1 MLSLFIFFVL
11 LFGLLGI
18 FISQY
23 ITQYREA
30 YALWIEYVVYGKAD
44 DVQGCRQKT
53 ELCSKLESYS
63 REICELSH
71 MIIIIFVGIAV
82 VLLSLIYMI
91 TVNIPLIG
99 GGSTVFYE
107 FMGLAYFSSNYEI
120 NVLLAARILAFLLFT
135 GLSFVLM
142 QSNINI
148 INISR
153 TSAID
158 EKIFEVWVN
167 IGCEDCKKKKDEL
180 EPRRLYEIWAERV
193 NNGEHVSP
201 ENRERLKSLLVD
213 RDVDKR
219 P

>member
-30 YALWIEYVVYGKAD
+30 YALWIENIVYD
-44 DVQGCRQKT
+44 QGNEVLDCKYKVK
-53 ELCSKLESYS
+53 LCSKLESYS

-71 MIIIIFVGIAV
+71 MIIIIFLGIAV
-82 VLLSLIYMI
+82 VFLSLMYMI
-91 TVNIPLIG
+91 TVSIPFIG
-99 GGSTVFYE
+99 GESAIFYE
-107 FMGLAYFSSNYEI
+107 FMGLTYFSSNYEI
-120 NVLLAARILAFLLFT
+120 NVLLAARILALLLFV

-148 INISR
+148 INISQ

-158 EKIFEVWVN
+158 EKIFDVW
-167 IGCEDCKKKKDEL
+167 IQLGCEGCKKKKEQL
-180 EPRRLYEIWAERV
+180 EPRRLYEIWAERIDD
-193 NNGEHVSP
+193 GASVSP
-201 ENRERLKSLLVD
+201 EDRKRLNPLLKDKSVNN
-213 RDVDKR
+213 K

>member
-18 FISQY
+18 FVSQY
-23 ITQYREA
+23 IAQYREA
-30 YALWIEYVVYGKAD
+30 YAFWIEYVVYGKAD
-44 DVQGCRQKT
+44 DVSGCKQKANI
-53 ELCSKLESYS
+53 CSKLESYS

-71 MIIIIFVGIAV
+71 MIIIIFSGIAV
-82 VLLSLIYMI
+82 VFLSLTYMI
-91 TVNIPLIG
+91 TVNIPFIADE
-99 GGSTVFYE
+99 STIFYE

-120 NVLLAARILAFLLFT
+120 NVLLAARILAFMLFA

-148 INISR
+148 INISQ

-158 EKIFEVWVN
+158 EKIFDVWEKLD
-167 IGCEDCKKKKDEL
+167 CEGCKKKKDEL
-180 EPRRLYEIWAERV
+180 EPRRLYEIWAEKV
-193 NNGEHVSP
+193 NNGAQISSD
-201 ENRERLKSLLVD
+201 NKERLKSLLID
-213 RDVDKR
+213 KDVDKK

>member
-23 ITQYREA
+23 INQYREA
-30 YALWIEYVVYGKAD
+30 YVLWIENAVYGQGDELPDCKDKA
-44 DVQGCRQKT
+44 K
-53 ELCSKLESYS
+53 LCSKLESYS

-71 MIIIIFVGIAV
+71 LIIIIFTGIAIV
-82 VLLSLIYMI
+82 FLTLVYMI

-99 GGSTVFYE
+99 NESTIYYE
-107 FMGLAYFSSNYEI
+107 FLGIAYFSSNYEI
-120 NVLLAARILAFLLFT
+120 NVLLAARILAFLLFS
-135 GLSFVLM
+135 GLLLVLM

-148 INISR
+148 INISK

-158 EKIFEVWVN
+158 EKIFDVWEKLE
-167 IGCEDCKKKKDEL
+167 CEACKRKKSDL

-193 NNGEHVSP
+193 NDGANASP
-201 ENRERLKSLLVD
+201 EVRERLKPLLKEKNID
-213 RDVDKR
+213 NR